1 MLNTKKNNPQKIWRL
16 FFCPYFCAVL
26 LRSYIITAHQ
36 NKFLLFNLLNIQI
49 MKKIFFLFAILFV
62 ATLGTVKAQD
72 AAMVTEIKKSIEL
85 QHTRDIMVETMSLQY
100 KTLVDNGTLAID
112 NVQAM
117 SEEIADVIMGNITDK
132 LIKFYTDNYT
142 LDELKELNKFLTTPV
157 GQKNIKL
164 APQAALL
171 GTQAVQDPDVLSK
184 MQAIVMKH
192 LNK

>member
-1 MLNTKKNNPQKIWRL
+1 MKKL
-16 FFCPYFCAVL
+16 FFLIA
-26 LRSYIITAHQ
+26 T
-36 NKFLLFNLLNIQI
+36 
-49 MKKIFFLFAILFV
+49 LFV

-184 MQAIVMKH
+184 IQAIIMKH
-192 LNK
+192 LNN